1 MKTKTSLILI
11 TAVLSLAILACLGSG
26 QSTSSNS
33 SPSSSSSSSSSSG
46 HEDPLLGTGWLLKQY
61 GGKDILPNGNQ
72 PTITFSGGLA
82 SGNSGCNGWQ
92 GEYTIDGTNLTF
104 GELSGSEIFCENP
117 AGIMEQ
123 EDAFLQMLGD
133 AASYELNGD
142 QLTIYTSS
150 GEALVFSSM

>member
-1 MKTKTSLILI
+1 MKSKTSLILI

-33 SPSSSSSSSSSSG
+33 SSPSSSSSSDD
-46 HEDPLLGTGWLLKQY
+46 EDPLLGTAWLLNQY
-61 GGKDILPNGNQ
+61 GGNDILPNGNQ
-72 PTITFSGGLA
+72 PSITFSGGLA

-92 GEYTIDGTNLTF
+92 GNYTIDGTNLTF
-104 GELSGSEIFCENP
+104 GELTGSEIFCENP
-117 AGIMEQ
+117 EGIMEQ

-142 QLTIYTSS
+142 QLTIFTSS
-150 GEALVFSSM
+150 GETLVFSSM